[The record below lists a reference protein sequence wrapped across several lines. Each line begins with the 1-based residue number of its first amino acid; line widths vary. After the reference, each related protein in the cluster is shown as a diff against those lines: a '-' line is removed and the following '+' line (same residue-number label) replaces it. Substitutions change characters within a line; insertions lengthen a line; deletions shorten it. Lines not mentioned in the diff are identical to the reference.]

1 MLDSPTGRWKRASR
15 KYSLPDDR
23 QLNWLEV
30 SGILAR
36 LDIQEIERFG
46 NYAVFAGRHLD
57 DPITVVV
64 DGWDI
69 PFEDLVYNLSTIGIS
84 RIEIEAALESLYS
97 DH

>member
-1 MLDSPTGRWKRASR
+1 M
-15 KYSLPDDR
+15 PDDR
-23 QLNWLEV
+23 HLSWLEV

-36 LDIQEIERFG
+36 LDIQEVERFG
-46 NYAVFAGRHLD
+46 SYAVYLGRNLD
-57 DPITVVV
+57 DLITIVV

-69 PFEDLVYNLSTIGIS
+69 PFEDLVYNLSKIGIS